1 MNISEFWICH
11 GSWYSWVRNISGFVI
26 ENKETSVVNEKWLV
40 LEQATLIF
48 EINFE
53 AHINL
58 GSSYF
63 EQVYIS
69 RKISFLRIK
78 RFFCK
83 QDFFKQFLA
92 EIDKKCSK
100 SWATPWGWT
109 SAISNLITFSIDVF
123 SLSLVVTEKNMIGH
137 ILKNE
142 QKIRAYVLVRLT
154 DKS

>member
-1 MNISEFWICH
+1 M
-11 GSWYSWVRNISGFVI
+11 
-26 ENKETSVVNEKWLV
+26 

-53 AHINL
+53 AQFNL
-58 GSSYF
+58 GTSYF

-100 SWATPWGWT
+100 S
-109 SAISNLITFSIDVF
+109 
-123 SLSLVVTEKNMIGH
+123 
-137 ILKNE
+137 
-142 QKIRAYVLVRLT
+142 
-154 DKS
+154 